1 MPRPIHFELAAD
13 DPERAARFYRET
25 FGWKVDKWEGPM
37 EYWLITTGNPD
48 QPGID
53 GGLGR
58 RDEPGEGT
66 VNTLDVPS
74 VDEYVERIT
83 RNGGTVVR
91 PKHAVPGVGYL
102 AYCRDTE
109 GNLFGIMEDDPTAQ

>member
-1 MPRPIHFELAAD
+1 MPRPIHFELSAD

-25 FGWKVDKWEGPM
+25 FGWQVDKWEGPV
-37 EYWLITTGNPD
+37 EYWLITTGSPD

-58 RDEPGEGT
+58 RAEPGEGT
-66 VNTLDVPS
+66 VNTLDVSS
-74 VDEYVERIT
+74 VDAYVERIV

-91 PKHAVPGVGYL
+91 PKHAIPGVGYL
-102 AYCRDTE
+102 AYCQDTE

>member
-1 MPRPIHFELAAD
+1 MPRPIHFEMAAD
-13 DPERAARFYRET
+13 DPERAARFYRKT
-25 FGWKVDKWEGPM
+25 FGWQVDKWEGPI
-37 EYWLITTGNPD
+37 EYWLITTGGSD

-58 RDEPGEGT
+58 RSEPGEGT

-74 VDEYVERIT
+74 VDEYVDRIV
-83 RNGGTVVR
+83 RNGGAVVR

-102 AYCRDTE
+102 AYCQDTE
-109 GNLFGIMEDDPTAQ
+109 GNLFGIMEDDPAAQ